1 MIQQEENKGSALKH
15 AQEDMNGE
23 GENVGLE
30 PVTKIW
36 ILRSFLETKNV
47 GR

>member
-15 AQEDMNGE
+15 AQEDMDCE
-23 GENVGLE
+23 GEYVGLE

-36 ILRSFLETKNV
+36 ILRSLLDTNNV